1 MRHAGLLQLLL
12 LCSALSV
19 ASGFIPGGHALL
31 TGMAARSPARAL
43 PGISR
48 ARWAR
53 TGPGLCT
60 MMDVGSAAFDVTRA
74 RIRLEGLNTY
84 GVVSALVMNASLR
97 LFTTTNVRL
106 DDGRFDKYIS
116 VLFLIGLTGCVLC
129 GAYTTVIFTLIQLYA
144 KTSLGMSM
152 DERYET
158 FFRATQ
164 PYRVCGFRTFLAC
177 LCSFC
182 GSFSLAILLKLRK
195 QPLRWVFFSISAV
208 AGAAMS
214 RHWFKVVALASEHIF
229 AVPPGT

>member
-1 MRHAGLLQLLL
+1 
-12 LCSALSV
+12 
-19 ASGFIPGGHALL
+19 
-31 TGMAARSPARAL
+31 
-43 PGISR
+43 
-48 ARWAR
+48 
-53 TGPGLCT
+53 
-60 MMDVGSAAFDVTRA
+60 MMDVGSAALDVTRA

-97 LFTTTNVRL
+97 LFTATNVKL
-106 DDGRFDKYIS
+106 DDGRFDKYIGTF
-116 VLFLIGLTGCVLC
+116 FLLGLTGCVLC
-129 GAYTTVIFTLIQLYA
+129 GAYTTVVFTLIQLYA

-195 QPLRWVFFSISAV
+195 QPLRWVFFGVSAA
-208 AGAAMS
+208 AGAAMA
-214 RHWFKVVALASEHIF
+214 RHWFKVIDLASEHIF
-229 AVPPGT
+229 TASAGP